1 VGRRAGSI
9 ATHNALQENNMT
21 QPFHANGV
29 GAERRVGAGERPA
42 FAAKDVVVAVGSNF
56 TTLDPYDANDTLSQ
70 AVAKSFYQGLFGLD
84 KEMKLQ
90 NVLAESY
97 PCRRTAGVYHQAAP
111 GVKFQDGTDFNAE
124 AVKANLD
131 RASNPEN
138 HLKRYNLYKNIA
150 STEAVDPT
158 TVKITLK
165 QPFSAFINILAH
177 PATAMIS
184 PAALKN
190 TAKRLASIRWA
201 PGRISWTPG
210 TRPIL

>member
-1 VGRRAGSI
+1 MTTFVTR
-9 ATHNALQENNMT
+9 NWLVAL
-21 QPFHANGV
+21 GV
-29 GAERRVGAGERPA
+29 ASALAASPA

-84 KEMKLQ
+84 KDMKLK

-97 PCRRTAGVYHQAAP
+97 TVSDDGLIYTLKLRQ
-111 GVKFQDGTDFNAE
+111 GVKFQDGTDFNAA

-131 RASNPEN
+131 RASDPEN
-138 HLKRYNLYKNIA
+138 HLKRYNLYKNIDK
-150 STEAVDPT
+150 TEAVDPT

-184 PAALKN
+184 PAALEKYG
-190 TAKRLASIRWA
+190 KDIGFHPA
-201 PGRISWTPG
+201 PGRISWIPG
-210 TRPIL
+210 TRLIS